1 MTNADR
7 RITRLISLAAQ
18 KFISQIVTDARICAR
33 QRMEMQPKD
42 KRAKGL
48 DPKDRRV
55 VLTEEDLMAALA
67 DYGLDIR
74 KPAYFAG
81 GVAE

>member
-1 MTNADR
+1 
-7 RITRLISLAAQ
+7 
-18 KFISQIVTDARICAR
+18 
-33 QRMEMQPKD
+33 MEMQPKD

-67 DYGLDIR
+67 DSGLDTR

>member
-1 MTNADR
+1 
-7 RITRLISLAAQ
+7 
-18 KFISQIVTDARICAR
+18 
-33 QRMEMQPKD
+33 MEMQPKD